1 MNCWIGLKIILM
13 SNYFK
18 PLVFANVNMSQSPVS
33 KCLQS
38 LIERIGGVLQGRV
51 I

>member
-18 PLVFANVNMSQSPVS
+18 PLVFANGKMGQAPIFGYPLLYRCQQAPV
-33 KCLQS
+33 
-38 LIERIGGVLQGRV
+38 
-51 I
+51 